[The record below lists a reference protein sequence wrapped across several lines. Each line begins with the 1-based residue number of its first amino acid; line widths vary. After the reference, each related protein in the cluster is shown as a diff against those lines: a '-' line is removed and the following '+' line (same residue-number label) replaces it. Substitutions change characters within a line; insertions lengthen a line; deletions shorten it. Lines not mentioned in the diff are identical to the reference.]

1 MRTATTKRESRIL
14 PIRID
19 SLQVPRAG
27 EAQREF
33 SQAHGD
39 AIAAE
44 FDMGKFGYPVVNQV
58 DETNW
63 VVDGQH
69 RVYGLRKQPAATRGT
84 TVECEVYENLNK
96 QEMAD
101 LFLGRNRSRSVNGF
115 ERFTVAVTAGHAR
128 ERAIMRIVTAA
139 KLEIKKDQ
147 RKRCIFAVGALQ
159 RVFEREGP
167 AILER
172 VLVTLREA
180 YDGAPNAF
188 GRAAV
193 EGLALVFAR
202 YQQQIDEESLIRALG
217 KDRHGVHGILRRAE
231 EYRER
236 VGRTQPQCV
245 AAAIVDVYNEGRK
258 GKASARWWTV
268 W

>member
-19 SLQVPRAG
+19 SLEVPRAG

-58 DETNW
+58 DQTNW

-69 RVYGLRKQPAATRGT
+69 RVYALRKQPAETRGT
-84 TVECEVYENLNK
+84 TLECEVYENLNK

-101 LFLGRNRSRSVNGF
+101 LFLGRNRSRIVNVF

-128 ERAIMRIVTAA
+128 EQAIMRVVHGRKTR
-139 KLEIKKDQ
+139 DQ
-147 RKRCIFAVGALQ
+147 
-159 RVFEREGP
+159 EGP
-167 AILER
+167 PAR
-172 VLVTLREA
+172 
-180 YDGAPNAF
+180 GASS
-188 GRAAV
+188 RWAACS
-193 EGLALVFAR
+193 GCSR
-202 YQQQIDEESLIRALG
+202 
-217 KDRHGVHGILRRAE
+217 
-231 EYRER
+231 
-236 VGRTQPQCV
+236 
-245 AAAIVDVYNEGRK
+245 RK
-258 GKASARWWTV
+258 GRQSWNECW
-268 W
+268 

>member
-19 SLQVPRAG
+19 SLEVPRAG

-58 DETNW
+58 DQTNW

-69 RVYGLRKQPAATRGT
+69 RIYGLRKQPAATRGT

-101 LFLGRNRSRSVNGF
+101 LFLGRNRSRIVNAF

-128 ERAIMRIVTAA
+128 ERAIMRVVTAA

-147 RKRCIFAVGALQ
+147 RKRCIFAVGGLQ
-159 RVFEREGP
+159 RVFEREGQCGSVRSAEASTRASRRSSFAP
-167 AILER
+167 AGEMRSRKRSSCFGLIEWTAKPRSIRLSTTGPR
-172 VLVTLREA
+172 GVSTATPTSPASLVA
-180 YDGAPNAF
+180 NASSQSAICISPAPPCSNSRSPSTF
-188 GRAAV
+188 PAA
-193 EGLALVFAR
+193 
-202 YQQQIDEESLIRALG
+202 SS
-217 KDRHGVHGILRRAE
+217 
-231 EYRER
+231 
-236 VGRTQPQCV
+236 TQ
-245 AAAIVDVYNEGRK
+245 A
-258 GKASARWWTV
+258 
-268 W
+268 